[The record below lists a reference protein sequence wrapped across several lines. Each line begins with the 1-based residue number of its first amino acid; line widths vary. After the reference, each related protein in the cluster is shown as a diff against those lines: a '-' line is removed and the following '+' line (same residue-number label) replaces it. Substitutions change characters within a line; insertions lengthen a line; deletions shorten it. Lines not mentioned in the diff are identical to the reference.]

1 MVRLGLGLGG
11 QLLSLR
17 KAYISNLILL
27 QTLHPIEKFV
37 KVVGGGGVQ
46 PNYSDQPQA

>member
-17 KAYISNLILL
+17 KACISNLILL
-27 QTLHPIEKFV
+27 QTFQPIEKFIKV
-37 KVVGGGGVQ
+37 VVGGGVKA
-46 PNYSDQPQA
+46 NYSDQPQA